1 MKTIKQ
7 VADGLGVSKTAIRK
21 HLSDEFRE
29 RYTKLGENNVI
40 LIDEQGCK
48 LLAQSFQKP
57 PKTTTNKFAETTENQ
72 VFADIIATLKAE
84 LEIKNKQIEDLS
96 SALASAQQ
104 TASQAQ
110 ALHAATITKQLAPPK
125 KRFFN
130 IFKKGTTNNDN

>member
-7 VADGLGVSKTAIRK
+7 VADGLGVSKTAVRK

-40 LIDEQGCK
+40 LIDDQGCE
-48 LLAQSFQKP
+48 LIAQSFQKP
-57 PKTTTNKFAETTENQ
+57 PKTTANKFSETTENQ
-72 VFADIIATLKAE
+72 VLTDIIATLKAE
-84 LEIKNKQIEDLS
+84 LEIKNKQIADLS

-110 ALHAATITKQLAPPK
+110 ALHAATITKQLPPPK
-125 KRFFN
+125 KKFFN
-130 IFKKGTTNNDN
+130 LFKKGTTNDDN